1 MKRLRVVAGL
11 VLREDKVLLARRSP
25 TMSLPGVW
33 EFPGGKI
40 EAGEGAGAALEREL
54 DEELGV
60 TVRALR
66 ELAVS
71 ELPQGDRLLCLEGW
85 LAELVAGEP
94 EAREHDALCWLRP
107 GEVARDTLAPADL
120 PLLDA
125 LLSLEVGAA

>member
-11 VLREDKVLLARRSP
+11 VLRDGRVLLARRSQA
-25 TMSLPGVW
+25 MSLPGVW

-40 EAGEGAGAALEREL
+40 EAGEGAGTALEREL

-85 LAELVAGEP
+85 LAELVSGEP

-107 GEVARDTLAPADL
+107 QEVPRDTLAPADL

-125 LLSLEVGAA
+125 LLSLEAGAA